1 MRSARFVT
9 RGQLI
14 ACSTCVVTCVSVTRS
29 GIDISQRYISPHLIF
44 FSLVRA
50 AAMEGSG
57 RGHLSNVP
65 GANPGCHQDL
75 QVSVEYCMLSS
86 SGPGLGQV
94 TVM

>member
-1 MRSARFVT
+1 ML
-9 RGQLI
+9 RGDSGLR
-14 ACSTCVVTCVSVTRS
+14 AVHVWPHVSLLPGLGYTFL
-29 GIDISQRYISPHLIF
+29 IDIPPHLIF
-44 FSLVRA
+44 SSLVRS

-75 QVSVEYCMLSS
+75 QVSVEYCMSSS
-86 SGPGLGQV
+86 SGLGPGQV